1 MVAMSRK
8 QFNEL
13 GDDEL
18 RRACIRP
25 VADQIRGKSMAVKS
39 EALARLNRPQK
50 ALFMFSAWYDHAK
63 HSPMELYCWSAHVL
77 SQPGYADGVWKAL
90 RFFGA
95 ETMHGIL
102 EELRLLLDL
111 HAVQQGRALSE
122 VTFKD
127 LELDNKLR
135 LKVEDCY
142 RRFQAG
148 VPDSLRRL
156 ALYIRAHAD
165 DFISFLPEGG
175 PDMNE
180 WLSAIPEL
188 QDDMKLEAI
197 QKGYSGDGKYT
208 VYDRLGQAVYILRTY
223 ALEED
228 ARKQQEYR
236 VLEQLREH
244 EVMSSLPVAIGKL
257 EELGLGYMLLT
268 YIEGGD
274 AIDELPALSASRQYE
289 IGLQAGAELRK
300 INRIEAPAS
309 IEPWETRVLAKY
321 RRYREGY
328 EQSGV
333 TIAFEEKLFTF
344 IEANLGLL
352 KGRPSKL
359 QHDDFHTGNLIVKDG
374 RLSGVIDVNRFDWG
388 DPVHEFLKAGFFS
401 VEASIPFAV
410 GQIDGYYGEGGLED
424 SFWGLYSL
432 YIALTILSSI
442 VWILR
447 VRPEELDDMLA
458 RVNKVWEDHDG
469 FERLVPKWYSEYE
482 R

>member
-1 MVAMSRK
+1 MVTMSKK
-8 QFNEL
+8 QFDEL

-25 VADQIRGKSMAVKS
+25 VADAVRGKSMAVKS
-39 EALARLNRPQK
+39 EALARLNRSEK
-50 ALFMFSAWYDHAK
+50 ALFMYSAWYDHAK

-77 SQPGYADGVWKAL
+77 SQPGYADGVRNAL

-95 ETMHGIL
+95 ESMHGIL
-102 EELRLLLDL
+102 EELRLLLDV
-111 HAVQQGRALSE
+111 HVVRQGRDLSE

-127 LELDNKLR
+127 LELDDQLG
-135 LKVEDCY
+135 LKVEDCF
-142 RRFQAG
+142 RRFQTG
-148 VPDSLRRL
+148 DRDSLRRV
-156 ALYIRAHAD
+156 AQYIRANAD

-175 PDMNE
+175 VDMKD
-180 WLSAIPEL
+180 LLLAIPEL
-188 QDDMKLEAI
+188 QDGMKLEAI
-197 QKGYSGDGKYT
+197 QKGYSGDSKYT
-208 VYDRLGQAVYILRTY
+208 AYDRHGQAVYVLRTY
-223 ALEED
+223 ALEEE
-228 ARKQQEYR
+228 ARKQQEFR
-236 VLEQLREH
+236 VLEQLREQK
-244 EVMSSLPVAIGKL
+244 VKCSLPIAMGRL
-257 EELGLGYMLLT
+257 EELGLGYMLLS

-274 AIDELPALSASRQYE
+274 AIDELPALSVSRQYE

-300 INRIEAPAS
+300 INRIEAPPP
-309 IEPWETRVLAKY
+309 IEPWENRVLAKY

-333 TIAFEEKLFTF
+333 KVAFEEKLLAF

-352 KGRPSKL
+352 KGRPNRL

-410 GQIDGYYGEGGLED
+410 GQIDGYYGEGELED
-424 SFWGLYSL
+424 SFWALYSL

-447 VRPEELDDMLA
+447 VRPEELEDMLN

-469 FERLVPKWYSEYE
+469 FERLVPKWYSGYK